1 MGFVTLK
8 KQKENN
14 NKQQHHHHHLL
25 AVSCYKTF
33 LSRWCR
39 YPRTSFIM
47 SSVSPLN
54 GCISNHSNTFKWGVV
69 HSRVFTQTVLL
80 AWTDQPRHL
89 SLKPLETN
97 NHHRGQT
104 TRADVSANRQNVT
117 HQVTISLIYILCMY
131 THSGWCSDVPREA
144 KVTQQNIY
152 THTSHCGSLQ

>member
-8 KQKENN
+8 KQ
-14 NKQQHHHHHLL
+14 NKKKTTTPPPPPPFGRFLL
-25 AVSCYKTF
+25 QNFPFPVMQISQNKLYHVISFTF
-33 LSRWCR
+33 KWLHF
-39 YPRTSFIM
+39 Y
-47 SSVSPLN
+47 
-54 GCISNHSNTFKWGVV
+54 HSNTFKWGVV

-97 NHHRGQT
+97 HHHRGQT